1 MEAGVL
7 RPGPTVRRAAV
18 LGHPIAH
25 SLSPVL
31 HRRAYDEL
39 GLDWDYQALDVTADQ
54 LPALL
59 DSLDAAWVG
68 LSLTMPLKEAV
79 LPLLHEVQP
88 LAAAAASVN
97 TVLLSDGRRRGF
109 NTDVTGL
116 RGILRETGTVREGRA
131 LVVGAGATARSAVA
145 ALLAEGTD
153 VVAVSAR
160 RPDAVQELC
169 ARQSALASALSDV
182 VGPSTVLPEPWPPQ
196 VDSWD
201 VVVSTVPA
209 HAAEALAAAPIKP
222 SGVLVDV
229 IYEPWPTPLAVA
241 WGAAGRPVVGGLELL
256 VRQAVEQVV
265 LMTGRRPTVGLMRA
279 AGESALRARRFA
291 QEEQ

>member
-1 MEAGVL
+1 M
-7 RPGPTVRRAAV
+7 RAAV

-54 LPALL
+54 LPGFL

-79 LPLLHEVQP
+79 LPLLDEVEP
-88 LAAAAASVN
+88 LAAVTAAVN

-116 RGILRETGTVREGRA
+116 RDILRETGAVSGCCA

-145 ALLAEGTD
+145 ALVAEGAGS
-153 VVAVSAR
+153 VAVSAR
-160 RPDAVQELC
+160 RSDAVEDL
-169 ARQSALASALSDV
+169 RGRLSALSDV
-182 VGPSTVLPEPWPPQ
+182 LGQPGSTVVAEPWPPQ
-196 VDSWD
+196 VDSWG
-201 VVVSTVPA
+201 VVISTVPA
-209 HAAEALAAAPIKP
+209 HAFHDLAVAPIKP

-229 IYEPWPTPLAVA
+229 IYDPWPTPLAIG
-241 WGAAGRPVVGGLELL
+241 WERAGGQVVGGLELL
-256 VRQAVEQVV
+256 VRQAVEQVA
-265 LMTGRRPTVGLMRA
+265 LMTGRRPSAGLMRA
-279 AGESALRARRFA
+279 AGELVLRAPRFA

>member
-1 MEAGVL
+1 M
-7 RPGPTVRRAAV
+7 RAAV

-39 GLDWDYQALDVTADQ
+39 GLDWDYQAFDVTADQ
-54 LPALL
+54 LPGFL

-79 LPLLHEVQP
+79 LPLLDEVEP
-88 LAAAAASVN
+88 LAAVTAAVN
-97 TVLLSDGRRRGF
+97 TVLFSDGRRRGF

-116 RGILRETGTVREGRA
+116 RDILRETGAASGCCA
-131 LVVGAGATARSAVA
+131 LVVGSGATARSAVA
-145 ALLAEGTD
+145 ALVVEGAD
-153 VVAVSAR
+153 RVAVSAR
-160 RPDAVQELC
+160 RTEGVRDL
-169 ARQSALASALSDV
+169 RGRLSALSDV
-182 VGPSTVLPEPWPPQ
+182 LGNQGSTVVAEPWPPR

-201 VVVSTVPA
+201 VVISTVPA
-209 HAAEALAAAPIKP
+209 HALDELAAAPIKP

-229 IYEPWPTPLAVA
+229 IYDPWPTPLAIA
-241 WGAAGRPVVGGLELL
+241 WERAGGQVVGGLELL
-256 VRQAVEQVV
+256 VRQAVEQVA
-265 LMTGRRPTVGLMRA
+265 LMTGRRPTAGLMRE
-279 AGESALRARRFA
+279 AGESVLRARRFA